1 MIGMGMKLPNSG
13 EDGVPSECL
22 SPSNG
27 TGITGNVLH
36 LIKLLAI
43 WDLMGTS
50 KQPKLLLSK
59 N

>member
-1 MIGMGMKLPNSG
+1 MKLPNSG
-13 EDGVPSECL
+13 EDGALSEYL

-27 TGITGNVLH
+27 TGSTGNGLH
-36 LIKLLAI
+36 LIKLLTI
-43 WDLMGTS
+43 WDLVGAF